1 MISGAQWG
9 FTPGKSTITSL
20 LSTFNDILQL
30 LEHGA
35 DVALTF
41 FDLRKAFDSVH
52 YLPLLQKLKDIGL
65 EQHILQWLTLYLS
78 DRQQHVVVDGATSN
92 ASSVL
97 SGVLQGSVLGPFLF
111 LVYINCVSLV
121 PLSEGSKISMYADD
135 ILLSNPI
142 NHPDNYDD
150 LQRDI
155 DAIQECICKC
165 HLTLNPSNANT

>member
-1 MISGAQWG
+1 MYSLVFAHLADRDLISDAQWG

-41 FDLRKAFDSVH
+41 FDLRKAFDSVPH
-52 YLPLLQKLKDIGL
+52 LPLLQKLKDIGL
-65 EQHILQWLTLYLS
+65 EQHILQWLTSYLS

-97 SGVLQGSVLGPFLF
+97 SGVPQGSVLGPLLF

-135 ILLSNPI
+135 ILLSKPI

-150 LQRDI
+150 LQRY
-155 DAIQECICKC
+155 
-165 HLTLNPSNANT
+165 